1 MALPLNQS
9 DLTQKSHQVAL
20 ACTHVL
26 YFSLPEPHRTT
37 VSNRIPSF
45 LILLLL
51 NNKGLLFQNRN
62 LRGLVRRLQVTLH
75 LLLDQANIS
84 MFDISMQ
91 LTFSLFFL
99 LSETEM
105 YKEITID
112 LHRSA
117 QIQQKLLFGF
127 VFITILNFDFALYP
141 DCTTTCILMLP
152 NSVQTPVR
160 SSQVAGCFSVL
171 CQGQV
176 HNRAVETLFCKH
188 QSKLNDLQKPLTTC
202 WGFSPFCF
210 KAHIDLLGQLLHFIP
225 SLVSL
230 STHQHWNLFLH
241 IILIVLH
248 HGRRFQVYSLT
259 SL

>member
-1 MALPLNQS
+1 
-9 DLTQKSHQVAL
+9 
-20 ACTHVL
+20 
-26 YFSLPEPHRTT
+26 
-37 VSNRIPSF
+37 
-45 LILLLL
+45 
-51 NNKGLLFQNRN
+51 
-62 LRGLVRRLQVTLH
+62 
-75 LLLDQANIS
+75 
-84 MFDISMQ
+84 MFDISLQ

-105 YKEITID
+105 YNEITID

-152 NSVQTPVR
+152 NSVQTPVQ

-188 QSKLNDLQKPLTTC
+188 QSKLNVLQKSLTTC
-202 WGFSPFCF
+202 WGFCTRRLTWTAVTFYPFTSFTLNTPALEPFPPHNINCSTPWQ
-210 KAHIDLLGQLLHFIP
+210 KVS
-225 SLVSL
+225 SLFFD
-230 STHQHWNLFLH
+230 FLVKTDE
-241 IILIVLH
+241 L
-248 HGRRFQVYSLT
+248 
-259 SL
+259 